1 MTLTQACDVF
11 AAVQDSGIDRLVRHV
26 FRQRPSLVNYASA
39 GLARQPERLCRP
51 VDAHPIV
58 AIRGNP
64 FVGVLP
70 PLPVALT
77 NGAYAVDYSFQ
88 VTAVELDVH
97 PADVVSLPAELFPP
111 LGEQRL
117 AVHAG
122 ACFGFGCPPQE
133 IVSRLPLPGD
143 DDRPPREPVVI
154 PARELLC
161 SCVDI
166 FAVLGADLVGPRGGQ
181 HVAGVFDG
189 LEIVDLGPT
198 ELEDSI
204 ECYVGLV
211 VRLGV
216 LPRLRMPL
224 IAIPPLPVGEL
235 FTIGLEPTPSAVVPN
250 NPALEENQ
258 LKIFLDVS
266 TGPGVP
272 SGPPSPPQPPGP
284 KPPPRGNARARA
296 RTGPFDATVAVSEK
310 AVQKVFDAL
319 RANFRLQ
326 TSGAKD
332 FGAFSLSYAVD
343 AHLENG
349 SLDLRADGTIR
360 LSELD
365 LAFDTLRACLGIDI
379 PQICLGG
386 FCIIPNPF
394 GGCLVRAPK
403 ICAFSKDPDI
413 NLCLDIGAFVRAELS
428 ATLRPLVVYS
438 PNPGRTPGMNDWDAF
453 DAGVQNAWQV
463 FVDPS
468 AVDLDLFDLADIVGD
483 LLDDALD
490 AAIDTLLGPL
500 PGWFKDLVRAL
511 LGPVIDLVRAILDF
525 GDDFSEW
532 LADTL
537 GFNLGLFDAI
547 TNAVVDFLAKGTPL
561 FNLFEPV
568 GFKDSSGLVP
578 ILIPVE
584 SLSIEVTGD
593 ELVLGADI
601 GA

>member
-1 MTLTQACDVF
+1 MTLTLACDVF
-11 AAVQDSGIDRLVRHV
+11 AAVQDAGIDRLVRHV

-39 GLARQPERLCRP
+39 GLARQPEKLCRP

-64 FVGVLP
+64 FVTELA

-77 NGAYAVDYSFQ
+77 NGAYAVDYSLQ
-88 VTAVELDVH
+88 LTAVQLDVH
-97 PADVVSLPAELFPP
+97 PADVFTLPSELSPP
-111 LGEQRL
+111 LREQRL
-117 AVHAG
+117 AVHAA
-122 ACFGFGCPPQE
+122 ACFGFSCPPRE
-133 IVSRLPLPGD
+133 IVDRLPPPGGD
-143 DDRPPREPVVI
+143 DGPPREPAVI
-154 PARELLC
+154 PAGDLLC

-181 HVAGVFDG
+181 HVAGTFDG

-204 ECYVGLV
+204 ECYIGLV
-211 VRLGV
+211 VKLGV
-216 LPRLRMPL
+216 LPRLRTPL

-235 FTIGLEPTPSAVVPN
+235 FTVDVEPTPSSVVPN

-258 LKIFLDVS
+258 LKIFLDVG
-266 TGPGVP
+266 TGPGEP
-272 SGPPSPPQPPGP
+272 SGPPSPPGPPGP
-284 KPPPRGNARARA
+284 EPPPRGNPRART
-296 RTGPFDATVAVSEK
+296 RTGPFDATAAVSEK
-310 AVQKVFDAL
+310 VVQKLFDAV
-319 RANFRLQ
+319 RTNFRLQ

-332 FGAFSLSYAVD
+332 FGTFSLSYAVD

-349 SLDLRADGTIR
+349 DLDLRPDGTIR

-379 PQICLGG
+379 PEICLGG

-394 GGCLVRAPK
+394 GGCLVRAPR

-413 NLCLDIGAFVRAELS
+413 NLCLDIGPLVRAELS
-428 ATLRPLVVYS
+428 ATLRPIVVYS
-438 PNPGRTPGMNDWDAF
+438 LNPGRTAGMNDWDAF

-463 FVDPS
+463 FADPS
-468 AVDLDLFDLADIVGD
+468 AVDLDLFDIADVVGD

-547 TNAVVDFLAKGTPL
+547 INAVVDLVAKGTPL
-561 FNLFEPV
+561 VNLFEPV
-568 GFKDSSGLVP
+568 GIKDTSGLVP
-578 ILIPVE
+578 ILIPIE